1 MFPTALSSLG
11 GQVLKASQK
20 LPVWMQD
27 AMVTGYGVFLHQMR
41 YGSAFREH
49 REWLSTTE
57 SWSPEQIESFQSDTF
72 RRLIEHAIAHVPHY
86 RDTLPGILGPS
97 GPASLAGLSSAE
109 MLARLPILPKGGV
122 RDAPRRFLREGVPR
136 WKTISK
142 GTSGTTGT
150 PMVFFAQRDEIQR
163 YWAYADRARNWA
175 GTRNGDRR
183 ATFSG
188 LPLLPI
194 DNQNPPFWR
203 RDRVENKLVFSIYHL
218 SKQTM
223 PYYVEKLN
231 EFKPEEMLGHPSC
244 MGLLAAL
251 WPPETPPTFKPK
263 AIITSGE
270 TVYEFQRT
278 RVREV
283 FDQRISDQYSA
294 GGEMGPVI
302 STCEEGFYHEH
313 PESGIIELVDENMQP
328 VPDGEPGEI
337 VITGFANWTMPL
349 LRYVSGDR
357 SQVMTDGPC
366 PCGRAFRRF
375 AFIEGKSSD
384 LLELPDGR
392 YLGNIYTLVN
402 SYPNIEECQ
411 FRQRSLDHLEV
422 HLVRAPG
429 FTDEDLAAVRAKT
442 EDLVG
447 SGVRVEVIMQ
457 DHIERTPRGKLK
469 LVVTYKEDAREAAAG
484 ASDGAAGPDSP
495 GVSSKKAVGASG
507 E

>member
-1 MFPTALSSLG
+1 MFPTAIKSLG
-11 GQVLKASQK
+11 GQVLRASQH
-20 LPVWMQD
+20 LPVGMQD
-27 AMVTGYGVFLHQMR
+27 ALITSYGVFLHRMR
-41 YGSAFREH
+41 YGGAFRAH
-49 REWLSTTE
+49 RAWLRSTE
-57 SWSPEQIESFQSDTF
+57 SWTPEQTGAYQAKTLRD
-72 RRLIEHAIAHVPHY
+72 LIGHARVHVPFY
-86 RDTLPGILGPS
+86 REILATLPD
-97 GPASLAGLSSAE
+97 LS
-109 MLARLPILPKGGV
+109 RLETTRALLDQIEILPKQVV
-122 RDAPRRFLREGVPR
+122 RAQPRRFLMEGVPR

-142 GTSGTTGT
+142 GTSGTTGS

-175 GTRNGDRR
+175 GSAMGHRR

-194 DNQNPPFWR
+194 ENRTPPFWR
-203 RDRVENKLVFSIYHL
+203 RDRIENKIIFSIYHL
-218 SKQTM
+218 SKETM
-223 PYYVEKLN
+223 PYYVDKLN
-231 EFKPEEMLGHPSC
+231 EFAPEEMLGHPSC

-251 WPPETPPTFKPK
+251 WPQDAPPTFRPK

-283 FDQRISDQYSA
+283 FGQRISDQYSA

-302 STCEEGFYHEH
+302 SMCREGFYHEH
-313 PESGIIELVDENMQP
+313 PESGIIELVDDALRP

-337 VITGFANWTMPL
+337 VITGFSNWTMPL
-349 LRYVSGDR
+349 LRYRSGDR

-366 PCGRAFRRF
+366 PCGLPFRRF

-392 YLGNIYTLVN
+392 YLGNIFSLVN

-411 FRQRSLDHLEV
+411 FRQRSLDRLEV
-422 HLVRAPG
+422 HLVRGPH

-442 EDLVG
+442 EALVG
-447 SGVRVEVIMQ
+447 AGVTVEILMQ
-457 DHIERTPRGKLK
+457 DHIERTARGKLK
-469 LVVTYKEDAREAAAG
+469 LVVTDREDERAAAQG
-484 ASDGAAGPDSP
+484 EAQAAG
-495 GVSSKKAVGASG
+495 GGR
-507 E
+507 